1 MSEPRTIYTATD
13 GTHLEFDMGNF
24 DEWCVWERRSDGSK
38 FAPRDVD
45 YFRKL
50 LNYGETFGHT
60 KVYSD
65 FVAVYDVAG
74 REVTNE
80 AQKVVKARAYE
91 YQTLKEDAEKTFMI
105 LLMSMIAENRKR
117 NTRLGKRIKRL
128 GVHDLLLVSRNVMHA
143 ANFMRGMKWHEIDCL
158 CREYGF

>member
-1 MSEPRTIYTATD
+1 MS
-13 GTHLEFDMGNF
+13 
-24 DEWCVWERRSDGSK
+24 
-38 FAPRDVD
+38 
-45 YFRKL
+45 KL
-50 LNYGETFGHT
+50 ALNYL
-60 KVYSD
+60 KD
-65 FVAVYDVAG
+65 LQQ
-74 REVTNE
+74 
-80 AQKVVKARAYE
+80 QKIE
-91 YQTLKEDAEKTFMI
+91 LKEDAEKTFMI